1 MTYGSVD
8 FYENQFADILADID
22 FEEPSCTKNM
32 AKGFHKAIDSWF
44 DYHKNQAEAYV
55 EFRRTIKEAFING

>member
-8 FYENQFADILADID
+8 FYENQFINILADIT
-22 FEEPSCTKNM
+22 FEEPSCTENM
-32 AKGFHKAIDSWF
+32 AKAFHKAIDSWI

-55 EFRRTIKEAFING
+55 EFRRIIKEGCING

>member
-22 FEEPSCTKNM
+22 FEEPSCNENM
-32 AKGFHKAIDSWF
+32 TKGFYKAIDSWL

-55 EFRRTIKEAFING
+55 EFRRNIKEAFING